1 MEARELYHKTL
12 YRQRVYL
19 LTAEYKRK
27 TTQQEDGRVYQ
38 RGFIPCVL
46 FLFSR
51 SCKVL
56 FVLFVVCL
64 PTTLH
69 WSLTFFFFK
78 FSDFFF
84 VFWPLLNTRA
94 LRRRFT
100 TALPLFTERRRRRRG
115 PSDMADSHHFLSG
128 PPHTH
133 TRARGRLRS
142 SSSSSSSKI
151 DWSVK
156 NVHLYINDI
165 FLCNYFLFVS
175 VSRRCSWKPF
185 F

>member
-1 MEARELYHKTL
+1 MEAGELYHKTL
-12 YRQRVYL
+12 YRRWVYL

-100 TALPLFTERRRRRRG
+100 TALPLFTERRRRRRRG

-133 TRARGRLRS
+133 THTHTCARS
-142 SSSSSSSKI
+142 APQQQQQQ
-151 DWSVK
+151 DWLKCKECASVHK
-156 NVHLYINDI
+156 RYLS
-165 FLCNYFLFVS
+165 L
-175 VSRRCSWKPF
+175 
-185 F
+185 